1 MNAFERH
8 GLGHLSA
15 SSLNTWAA
23 EPALWVME
31 KLLGKRAP
39 AGAAAARGTAAE
51 AGVAHGLFQ
60 PDAEIAECQAVALAS
75 FDRAAAFLTDA
86 SREKEREAIPGMVEV
101 ALRELR
107 QYGRPTPVGIMGGQ
121 HKVEVRIADVPVP
134 IIGYQDFL
142 FADHG
147 IVVDLKTQL
156 ALTSKI
162 SPAHARQGAVY
173 IAGTNREMRFCYTT
187 PKKCAVYRL
196 EDAPAHLDVL
206 RAIAHRLER
215 FLAVSADPHEL
226 AGIVCPNYEAFYWNS
241 TAARSMGRE
250 VFGF

>member
-1 MNAFERH
+1 
-8 GLGHLSA
+8 
-15 SSLNTWAA
+15 
-23 EPALWVME
+23 ME

-60 PDAEIAECQAVALAS
+60 PEAEVVECQTAALAA
-75 FDRAAAFLTDA
+75 FDAASAFLTD
-86 SREKEREAIPGMVEV
+86 SNRDKEREAVPGIVEV

-107 QYGRPTPVGIMGGQ
+107 QYGRPTPAGMMGEQ
-121 HKVEVRIADVPVP
+121 HKVEVRLPDVPVP
-134 IIGYQDFL
+134 IIGYMDFL

-156 ALTSKI
+156 ALSSKI
-162 SPAHARQGAVY
+162 NPAHARQGAVY
-173 IAGTNREMRFCYTT
+173 IAGTNREMRFCYAT

-196 EDAPAHLDVL
+196 EDADEHLAVL
-206 RAIAHRLER
+206 RAIALRLER
-215 FLAVSADPHEL
+215 FLAVSSDPHEL